1 MLFRRLA
8 YTLLL
13 LLVTCS
19 LSAQRRARKDSLVRL
34 LGCNELQQTELYGVS
49 YRKALGNARFEH
61 NSTKLICDTA
71 IWNINQNVIRCYGH
85 VKIIQNRTVLSSDKL
100 DYLIDDNLAQF
111 RGTLVQLQDK
121 DKNTL
126 RTHNLDYNTKDSLAT
141 FKYGASMRDKDGQ
154 IIESDEGSYD
164 AKVRQFSFLRRVN
177 MYTDSVFVKTDALDY
192 NAGTQIAVFGTN
204 TNAWRDDNMLSAKS
218 GWYDHAKETYT
229 FVKDV
234 HMMTRSQE
242 AWCDTL
248 KYYRIPNDAEMF
260 GHVELLDTTRNV
272 AAVAGYMQYIDS
284 LEYIKMA
291 RDPAVIAVSTQD
303 EKKDTAYMGADTI
316 IYRAVPKCNVAAVE
330 IAASQKRV
338 KELETDAVT
347 EYRRKA
353 AEAAK
358 SSVEEARK
366 KMLEE
371 DPAAAAAIDP
381 GRKVKGP
388 VLPAPWDEDIAPSR
402 PLWTFSPQLPDTLR
416 KTGADPPDSLKK
428 KAPPAEEMTPPD
440 GELTPPSDT
449 TALQDSLA
457 KVPKDSTKIGFLQ
470 GIRNVKVFRNDMQ
483 VVCDS
488 LAYTDLDSLIRLY
501 KKPVVWNEIRRQYTA
516 DSITVIIKN
525 QNIDRASLM
534 SNAFIV
540 IQEDSICFDQI
551 KGTEM
556 MAFFDTTGALKRFD
570 ALGGASGLFFIEEN
584 DALATVNKFES
595 KMLTA
600 TFVDGNINDLNY
612 FEGVKSDAYPVVQ
625 LKKDEKILKG
635 FEWQPEKRPKD
646 PTDITLLTPRQ
657 SEREKYEA
665 IPQAGFPLTE
675 QYFPGHMASVRK
687 MLAQQDSLK
696 RTRNARRKQLEEERK
711 AAEEQKRIADSL
723 MNAAA
728 ADSLKIQAADSLAT
742 AVGDSLKMAMPDSLK
757 AAMPDSLKNTAADSL
772 KTAAPDS
779 LGTQKAV
786 EPDPKA
792 LKEAARKAEM
802 ERKRA
807 EKARQQ
813 AEKARKLAERKARQE
828 EREAEFEK
836 EEAERLAAK
845 AEKELKKQRAKTLK
859 ALKAMRKREAKE
871 QKVFER
877 YLKRYEKKKAREDAK
892 AAKRTLKDKDPG
904 EPVTEA
910 SDGAK

>member
-1 MLFRRLA
+1 MLRRRLA

-19 LSAQRRARKDSLVRL
+19 LSAQKKERKDSLVRL
-34 LGCNELQQTELYGVS
+34 LGCNELQQVDEFGIS

-71 IWNINQNVIRCYGH
+71 IWNVNQKIIRCFGH

-126 RTHNLDYNTKDSLAT
+126 RSHNLDYNTKDSLAT
-141 FKYGASMRDKDGQ
+141 FKAGAAMRDKDGQ

-164 AKVRQFSFLRRVN
+164 AKIRKFSFLRNVN

-204 TNAWRDDNMLSAKS
+204 TNAWKDDNMLSAKS
-218 GWYDHAKETYT
+218 GWYDHANEIFF

-234 HMMTRSQE
+234 HMLTKAQE

-248 KYYRIPNDAEMF
+248 KYYRTPNDAEMF
-260 GHVELLDTTRNV
+260 GHVELLDTTRNI

-284 LEYIKMA
+284 LEYVKMT
-291 RDPAVIAVSTQD
+291 RDPAVIAVSTQN

-316 IYRAVPKCNVAAVE
+316 IYRAVPKYKVPKGE
-330 IAASQKRV
+330 ISSSKSRV
-338 KELETDAVT
+338 SELDVDAVT

-353 AEAAK
+353 ADAARAAA
-358 SSVEEARK
+358 EEARK
-366 KMLEE
+366 KQME
-371 DPAAAAAIDP
+371 DDPNAAASIDP
-381 GRKVKGP
+381 GQKVRGP
-388 VLPAPWDEDIAPSR
+388 ILPAPWEEDAAPSR
-402 PLWTFSPQLPDTLR
+402 PLWSFSPQLPDTLR
-416 KTGADPPDSLKK
+416 KAVGTEPPDTLNPV
-428 KAPPAEEMTPPD
+428 A
-440 GELTPPSDT
+440 PPSDT
-449 TALQDSLA
+449 TALKDSLA
-457 KVPKDSTKIGFLQ
+457 NAPKDSTKIGFLT

-488 LAYTDLDSLIRLY
+488 LAYNDLDSLIRLY
-501 KKPVVWNEIRRQYTA
+501 RNPVVWNEIRRQYTA

-525 QNIDRASLM
+525 QNIERASLM

-556 MAFFDTTGALKRFD
+556 MAYFDTTGALKRFD
-570 ALGGASGLFFIEEN
+570 SLGGASGLFFIEEN
-584 DALATVNKFES
+584 DALATVNKFEA

-600 TFVDGNINDLNY
+600 TFEDGNIYDLNY
-612 FEGVKSDAYPVVQ
+612 FEEVKSDAYPVVQ
-625 LKKDEKILKG
+625 MKKDEKILKG

-657 SEREKYEA
+657 TEREKYEA

-675 QYFPGHMASVRK
+675 VYFPGHMAKVRQV
-687 MLAQQDSLK
+687 LAQQDSLK
-696 RTRNARRKQLEEERK
+696 RARNARRKQLERERK
-711 AAEEQKRIADSL
+711 AAEELRKADSL
-723 MNAAA
+723 MNAATDSLRIPSDSLA
-728 ADSLKIQAADSLAT
+728 GPTADSLKI
-742 AVGDSLKMAMPDSLK
+742 PE
-757 AAMPDSLKNTAADSL
+757 ADSL
-772 KTAAPDS
+772 KTSPTDS
-779 LGTQKAV
+779 LKV
-786 EPDPKA
+786 EPTDSLSVPKEVAQPDPKA
-792 LKEAARKAEM
+792 LKEAAKKAEM

-813 AEKARKLAERKARQE
+813 AERKARQE
-828 EREAEFEK
+828 EREAKFEK
-836 EEAERLAAK
+836 EEAERNAVK
-845 AEKELKKQRAKTLK
+845 AEKELKKQRKKTLK
-859 ALKAMRKREAKE
+859 ALKALKKREAKE
-871 QKVFER
+871 QRVLER
-877 YLKRYEKKKAREDAK
+877 YLKRYEKKKARQEAK
-892 AAKRTLKDKDPG
+892 AAGKADKGKDQE
-904 EPVTEA
+904 EPATEA
-910 SDGAK
+910 SS

>member
-1 MLFRRLA
+1 MLPRRLA

-19 LSAQRRARKDSLVRL
+19 LSAQKKERKDSLVRL
-34 LGCNELQQTELYGVS
+34 LGCNELQQVDEYGMS
-49 YRKALGNARFEH
+49 FRKALGNARFEH

-71 IWNINQNVIRCYGH
+71 IWNVNQKVIHCFGH

-126 RTHNLDYNTKDSLAT
+126 RSHNLDYNTKDSLAT
-141 FKYGASMRDKDGQ
+141 FKAGASMRDKDGQ

-164 AKVRQFSFLRRVN
+164 AKIRKFSFLRNVN

-204 TNAWRDDNMLSAKS
+204 TNAWKDDNMLSAKS
-218 GWYDHAKETYT
+218 GWYDHANEIFF

-234 HMMTRSQE
+234 HMMTKAQE

-248 KYYRIPNDAEMF
+248 KYYRTPNDAEMF
-260 GHVELLDTTRNV
+260 GHVELLDTTRNI

-284 LEYIKMA
+284 LEFVKMT

-303 EKKDTAYMGADTI
+303 EKRDTAYMGADTI
-316 IYRAVPKCNVAAVE
+316 IYRAVPKYKVPKGE
-330 IAASQKRV
+330 ISSSASRV
-338 KELETDAVT
+338 KELDVDAVT

-353 AEAAK
+353 AEAARAAA
-358 SSVEEARK
+358 EEARK
-366 KMLEE
+366 KQME
-371 DPAAAAAIDP
+371 DDPNAAASVDP
-381 GRKVKGP
+381 GQKSKGP
-388 VLPAPWDEDIAPSR
+388 TLPAPWDEDAAPSR
-402 PLWTFSPQLPDTLR
+402 PLWSFSPQLPDTLS
-416 KTGADPPDSLKK
+416 KAAGTEPPDTLNPI
-428 KAPPAEEMTPPD
+428 A
-440 GELTPPSDT
+440 PPSDT
-449 TALQDSLA
+449 TSLQDSLA
-457 KVPKDSTKIGFLQ
+457 KAPKDSTKIGFLS

-488 LAYTDLDSLIRLY
+488 LAYNDLDSLIRLY
-501 KKPVVWNEIRRQYTA
+501 RNPVVWNEIRRQYTA

-525 QNIDRASLM
+525 QNIERASLM

-556 MAFFDTTGALKRFD
+556 MAYFDTTGALKRFD
-570 ALGGASGLFFIEEN
+570 SLGGASGLFFIEEN
-584 DALATVNKFES
+584 DALATVNKFEA

-600 TFVDGNINDLNY
+600 TFEDGNIYDLNY
-612 FEGVKSDAYPVVQ
+612 FEEVKSDAYPVVQ
-625 LKKDEKILKG
+625 MKKDEKILKG
-635 FEWQPEKRPKD
+635 FEWQPDKRPKD

-657 SEREKYEA
+657 TEREKYEA

-675 QYFPGHMASVRK
+675 VYFPGHMDKVRK
-687 MLAQQDSLK
+687 VLAQQDSLK
-696 RTRNARRKQLEEERK
+696 RARNARRKQLEQERK
-711 AAEEQKRIADSL
+711 AAEELRIADSL
-723 MNAAA
+723 MRAA
-728 ADSLKIQAADSLAT
+728 ADSLKMPSADSLT
-742 AVGDSLKMAMPDSLK
+742 GP
-757 AAMPDSLKNTAADSL
+757 ADSL
-772 KTAAPDS
+772 KIPSADTLKTPQADSLKVALPDS
-779 LGTQKAV
+779 LSVPKEVAQ
-786 EPDPKA
+786 PDPKA

-813 AEKARKLAERKARQE
+813 AERKARQE
-828 EREAEFEK
+828 EREAKFEK
-836 EEAERLAAK
+836 EEAERNAIK

-859 ALKAMRKREAKE
+859 ALKALKKRKAKE
-871 QKVFER
+871 QRVLER
-877 YLKRYEKKKAREDAK
+877 YLKRYEKKKARQDAK
-892 AAKRTLKDKDPG
+892 AARKAG
-904 EPVTEA
+904 EVSEKE
-910 SDGAK
+910 SKEVSSGEQ